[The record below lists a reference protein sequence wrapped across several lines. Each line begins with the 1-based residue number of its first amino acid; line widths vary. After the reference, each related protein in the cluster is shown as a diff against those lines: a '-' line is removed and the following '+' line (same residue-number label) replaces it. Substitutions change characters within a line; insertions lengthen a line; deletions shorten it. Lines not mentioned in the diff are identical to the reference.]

1 MLFLI
6 ILRVSVFPD
15 FLKIKSAF
23 NINIVTIIKKL
34 LDMCAV
40 LMVTSVTLFC
50 FFYQMG
56 CFIIKTFI
64 TKILT
69 ELQNLFKVFT

>member
-23 NINIVTIIKKL
+23 NINIVTIIKKTTWYVCGA
-34 LDMCAV
+34 DGNKCNSV
-40 LMVTSVTLFC
+40 L
-50 FFYQMG
+50 FFLPNGMFYYKDIHYKN
-56 CFIIKTFI
+56 FNRTPKF
-64 TKILT
+64 
-69 ELQNLFKVFT
+69 V